1 MILLLAGTSD
11 ARELAATL
19 QSKGYSLLATVVTQS
34 AANSLKEAGIEVH
47 MGRLDSQQLAMLAQN
62 IQAKAVV
69 DASHPFAEEAS
80 RNAMDA
86 ARFLKLPYFRYERP
100 REAGY
105 SYPLITKVQD
115 YEEAAEQ
122 ASHHQGVVML
132 TTGSKTLEVFTKK
145 LLGKPGL
152 TLIARMLPRLDNMEK
167 CEKLGV
173 EQKNMIAMQGPFSRE
188 LNAAMYRQYG
198 VSLVISKESGKQG
211 SVDEKIEAAMELGI
225 PVILIQRP
233 GINYGTAYS
242 DYQGVVEALKKQVGK
257 EQKL

>member
-47 MGRLDSQQLAMLAQN
+47 MGRLDSQQLAMLAKN
-62 IQAKAVV
+62 IQAKAIV

-86 ARFLKLPYFRYERP
+86 ARFLKLPYIRYERP
-100 REAGY
+100 REVGY

-173 EQKNMIAMQGPFSRE
+173 EQKNIIAMQGPFSRE

>member
-198 VSLVISKESGKQG
+198 VTLVISKESGKQG